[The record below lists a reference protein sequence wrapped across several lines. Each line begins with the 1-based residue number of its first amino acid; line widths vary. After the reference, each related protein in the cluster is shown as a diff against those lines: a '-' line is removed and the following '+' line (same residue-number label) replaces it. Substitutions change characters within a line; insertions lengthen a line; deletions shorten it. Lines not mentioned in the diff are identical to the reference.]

1 MREANNNKNSNS
13 NPATATKS
21 QSVHLSHQ
29 ASATSTTPV
38 TSTNTTA
45 QGHLDFASLLDVA
58 AAEKERLH
66 KFVDTKYSVHVV
78 SF

>member
-1 MREANNNKNSNS
+1 MREANNNKNSN
-13 NPATATKS
+13 PATAAKNRPL
-21 QSVHLSHQ
+21 HLSHQ

-38 TSTNTTA
+38 TSANTAA

-66 KFVDTKYSVHVV
+66 KFVATK
-78 SF
+78 

>member
-13 NPATATKS
+13 NPAVAAKS
-21 QSVHLSHQ
+21 PPLHLSRQ
-29 ASATSTTPV
+29 ASATSTTTPV
-38 TSTNTTA
+38 TSANKAA

-66 KFVDTKYSVHVV
+66 KFVATK
-78 SF
+78 